1 MFIRL
6 VIFHDV
12 SMGNSPLK
20 SPSYEHAT
28 HVNHI
33 IHCIGI
39 FPVVLHLETM
49 EEHSKLLQKM

>member
-1 MFIRL
+1 MR
-6 VIFHDV
+6 
-12 SMGNSPLK
+12 NSPLK

-39 FPVVLHLETM
+39 FPAVLHLEIM
-49 EEHSKLLQKM
+49 ENNSKLLQKM

>member
-1 MFIRL
+1 
-6 VIFHDV
+6 
-12 SMGNSPLK
+12 MGNSPLK
-20 SPSYEHAT
+20 SLSYEHAT

-39 FPVVLHLETM
+39 FPVVLHLEKM

>member
-1 MFIRL
+1 
-6 VIFHDV
+6 
-12 SMGNSPLK
+12 MGNSPLK

-39 FPVVLHLETM
+39 FPVVLRLETM
-49 EEHSKLLQKM
+49 EDNSKLLQKM

>member
-6 VIFHDV
+6 VIFQDV
-12 SMGNSPLK
+12 SMRNSPLK

-39 FPVVLHLETM
+39 FPAVLHLEIM
-49 EEHSKLLQKM
+49 ENNSKLLQKM